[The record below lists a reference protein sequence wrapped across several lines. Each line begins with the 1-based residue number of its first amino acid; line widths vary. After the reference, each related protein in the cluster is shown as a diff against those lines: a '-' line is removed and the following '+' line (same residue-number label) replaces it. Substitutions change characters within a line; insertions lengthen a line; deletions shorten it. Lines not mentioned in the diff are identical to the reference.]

1 MDMQTVNIEKPIDL
15 EMDRRVLVVDD
26 SLTERKRL
34 NALLS
39 TLGYIVE
46 EASDGEEALLRLAND
61 PIQLVISDQVMPNMD
76 GKNLCKILKSD
87 EKYGSPYII
96 MLTAQEDSSELVS
109 SMDAGADDFLRKP
122 AQKEELRVRL
132 ASGANVIS
140 MRERINRRNHKL
152 NELVQELRD
161 SHQRNEEELQF
172 AAQLQHEYVPE
183 DQWLSPTMQLTSHFA
198 TARGIGGDSMG
209 FATCPS
215 GQTVAYQIDVMGHG
229 VASAMLSFTLQNAIQ
244 QMLSYYINLGA
255 LPPLHQI
262 VRRLNERFPSD
273 RFSGLYFTM
282 ILVRIDEA
290 NNKLSYC
297 QAGHPHPCV
306 ISPEGEM
313 LQNTRG
319 SFPVGMFDFADF
331 ETRTLPF
338 LPGSVLMLSSDG
350 LFDIINENNDSLGR
364 KAIEKLLIENA
375 DKGAD
380 EILNAIKVAAESWS
394 KTPAPEDDVSV
405 MLIKR
410 NASSVPSE
418 TMEKPFKVISKANEQ
433 DVDRLLDSV
442 YQHLK
447 LNNIDELVISKVR
460 TSLAELLNNFVEH
473 TVWPEDLTVGPI
485 ELSLSI
491 TNSWIEI
498 GIVEYS
504 VELPNLCPPRPF
516 DMESE
521 GGRGQ
526 LIMMAWIDQI
536 STRREQDSNH
546 WRLRYK
552 NKTR

>member
-1 MDMQTVNIEKPIDL
+1 MQVVEKEIPMAL
-15 EMDRRVLVVDD
+15 EMDKRVLVVDD
-26 SLTERKRL
+26 SSTERKRL
-34 NALLS
+34 NALL
-39 TLGYIVE
+39 TNLGYSVVE
-46 EASDGEEALLRLAND
+46 ACDGKEALLLLDKD

-76 GKNLCKILKSD
+76 GKSLCKILKS
-87 EKYGSPYII
+87 EEQYGSPYII

-122 AQKEELRVRL
+122 AQKDELRVRL
-132 ASGANVIS
+132 ASGANVIA
-140 MRERINRRNHKL
+140 MRERINRRNDKL
-152 NELVQELRD
+152 NELVSELREA
-161 SHQRNEEELQF
+161 HQRNEEELQF

-183 DQWLSPTMQLTSHFA
+183 DQWLSPTMQLASHFA

-209 FATCPS
+209 YATCPS

-244 QMLSYYINLGA
+244 QMLSYYINQGA

-262 VRRLNERFPSD
+262 IRRLNERFPSD

-282 ILVRIDEA
+282 ILVRVDEA
-290 NNKLSYC
+290 NNKLTYC

-306 ISPEGEM
+306 ISPDGDM
-313 LQNTRG
+313 LQTTRG

-364 KAIEKLLIENA
+364 KAIEKLLIDNA
-375 DKGAD
+375 EKDAD
-380 EILNAIKVAAESWS
+380 EILQTIKSAAESWS

-410 NASSVPSE
+410 NASTTPSDS
-418 TMEKPFKVISKANEQ
+418 MEKPFKVICKANEQ
-433 DVDRLLDSV
+433 DVDRLVDNV

-447 LNNIDELVISKVR
+447 LNNIDEMVISKVR

-473 TVWPEDLTVGPI
+473 TVWPDDLTVGPI
-485 ELSLSI
+485 ELTLSI
-491 TNSWIEI
+491 SNSWIEI

-516 DMESE
+516 GMESE

-536 STRREQDSNH
+536 STQRVQDANR

-552 NKTR
+552 NKSR

>member
-1 MDMQTVNIEKPIDL
+1 MNMQVVKKEMPMDLDK
-15 EMDRRVLVVDD
+15 RVLVVDD
-26 SLTERKRL
+26 SSTERKRL
-34 NALLS
+34 NALL
-39 TLGYIVE
+39 TNLGYSVA
-46 EASDGEEALLRLAND
+46 EACDGKEALQLLAND
-61 PIQLVISDQVMPNMD
+61 PIQLVISDQVMPNLD
-76 GKNLCKILKSD
+76 GKSLCKILKT
-87 EKYGSPYII
+87 EEMYGSPYII

-122 AQKEELRVRL
+122 AQKDELRVRL
-132 ASGANVIS
+132 ASGANVIA
-140 MRERINRRNHKL
+140 MRERINRRNKKL
-152 NELVQELRD
+152 NELVNELREA
-161 SHQRNEEELQF
+161 HHRNEEELQF

-183 DQWLSPTMQLTSHFA
+183 DQWLSPTMQLASHFA

-209 FATCPS
+209 YATCPS

-244 QMLSYYINLGA
+244 QMLSYYINQGA

-262 VRRLNERFPSD
+262 IRRLNERFPSD

-282 ILVRIDEA
+282 ILVRLDEA
-290 NNKLSYC
+290 NNKLTYC

-313 LQNTRG
+313 LQTTRG

-375 DKGAD
+375 SKGAD
-380 EILNAIKVAAESWS
+380 EILDVIKSAAESWS

-410 NASSVPSE
+410 NASTTPSDS
-418 TMEKPFKVISKANEQ
+418 MVKPFKVICKANEQ
-433 DVDRLLDSV
+433 DVDRLVDNV

-447 LNNIDELVISKVR
+447 LNNIDEMVISKVR

-473 TVWPEDLTVGPI
+473 TVWPDDLSVGPI
-485 ELSLSI
+485 ELTLSI
-491 TNSWIEI
+491 SNSWIEI

-516 DMESE
+516 GMEAE

-536 STRREQDSNH
+536 STRREQDANR